1 MKLLHGTT
9 AMVTGSTRGI
19 GLAIAT
25 EFAKNGATVIL
36 HGSKKSRY
44 GLDALNMVKKYSPAS
59 SICFFDVANRKD
71 VARECGRILR
81 QHPKI
86 DILVNNAGILASAL
100 LTSMTYTQWDRV
112 IKTNLYG
119 VFFVTKA
126 VLPAMISHKY
136 GRIINMSSIA
146 ATLGDWG
153 MTNYGA
159 SKAGI
164 LGFTKSLSKEVA
176 RYTITVNA
184 ICPGLVDTGIMD
196 NVSAEYV
203 SKMLAKIPLRRKA
216 SAAEVAQLIT
226 FIASA
231 KASYITGEAIHINGG
246 WV

>member
-1 MKLLHGTT
+1 MKLLKDTT
-9 AMVTGSTRGI
+9 AIVTGSTRGI

-36 HGSKKSRY
+36 HGSKRSQH
-44 GLDALNMVKKYSPAS
+44 GLDALNRIKKYSPAS
-59 SICFFDVANRKD
+59 SICFFDVANRKE
-71 VARECGRILR
+71 VARECKKLLR
-81 QHPKI
+81 QHPTI

-100 LTSMTYTQWDRV
+100 LTTMTYDQWDRV

-119 VFFVTKA
+119 VFFVTKEI
-126 VLPAMISHKY
+126 LPAMISHKY
-136 GRIINMSSIA
+136 GRIINISSIA

-164 LGFTKSLSKEVA
+164 LGFTKSLSREVA

-184 ICPGLVDTGIMD
+184 ICPGLVDTGMMD

-203 SKMLAKIPLRRKA
+203 SKMLEKIPLRRKA
-216 SAAEVAQLIT
+216 RAEEVAKLVT

-231 KASYITGEAIHINGG
+231 NASYITGEAININGG